1 MICSVC
7 SDCMYEKVYHRMIM
21 IRILLSNCYFRFIS
35 FENIWIFKHLREQ
48 NKLEKLG
55 HRLSIWGQEY
65 VMHYFCSGEN
75 KKYIQLWICISYIT
89 CITPQIL
96 SIFLQN
102 RKGRCQVIIRFVRQM
117 RHLYQQRLLEEN
129 SAKLASVDTKYDK
142 FANSGRVSNSLPA
155 HKALSLAPQHTHN
168 IPAIS

>member
-1 MICSVC
+1 M
-7 SDCMYEKVYHRMIM
+7 K
-21 IRILLSNCYFRFIS
+21 RFITEWLWLES
-35 FENIWIFKHLREQ
+35 YFLIAIFVLFLLKIFEFLNIWG
-48 NKLEKLG
+48 NKIISLKNLAIDWAFEG
-55 HRLSIWGQEY
+55 GSMF
-65 VMHYFCSGEN
+65 MHYFCSGEN

-155 HKALSLAPQHTHN
+155 HKALCLAPQHTHN